1 MRAKWGAALLVTVA
15 MVGAA
20 QGAAAAE
27 RRPLGDPNDLWSW
40 RGQHAVQ
47 AAIQTPAVQEAVPA
61 SAHGRLT
68 DVVLSGRSSDLP
80 SDLQVI
86 RVATAPDAS
95 ARPMP
100 DHQTSQMMTTPML
113 PDADNMP
120 DDVKSAWGCLI
131 GGTVG
136 TGIALAVNAENLIN
150 VVAGGIVAPSSPA
163 VLAIGLAGVVFG
175 TFCTLGQAFTPLY
188 THYFGAPGEGK
199 SKDVAMSN
207 TRPPSNH
214 ASANSAPDVV
224 VNLSGR
230 R

>member
-1 MRAKWGAALLVTVA
+1 MRAKWGAALLVTAA
-15 MVGAA
+15 MMSVA
-20 QGAAAAE
+20 QGAAAADRQLAVE
-27 RRPLGDPNDLWSW
+27 PIELWAW

-47 AAIQTPAVQEAVPA
+47 APAVQEAAPA
-61 SAHGRLT
+61 PTNARLT
-68 DVVLSGRSSDLP
+68 DVVLSGRSFALP

-100 DHQTSQMMTTPML
+100 DHQTSQMMATPML
-113 PDADNMP
+113 PAADNLP
-120 DDVKSAWGCLI
+120 DDVRSGWGCLI

-136 TGIALAVNAENLIN
+136 TGIAMAANAENLIN
-150 VVAGGIVAPSSPA
+150 VIAGGIVAPASPA

-175 TFCTLGQAFTPLY
+175 TFCTLGQAVTPLY
-188 THYFGAPGEGK
+188 VHYFVNQDENKPPKE
-199 SKDVAMSN
+199 VAMSN
-207 TRPPSNH
+207 VRPP
-214 ASANSAPDVV
+214 ANKAPDVV